1 MSNRRRI
8 TDHHDRDSLTVLLS
22 QCTSPVQCAE
32 RLGVT
37 SQSVYELIKR
47 WDIDITSIYGDT
59 KTNKFKHGRE
69 AELFVKQCIEQL
81 GWTCVDCEQDRALQ
95 IAGIDLIVNGKYTVD
110 VKANLNDNGT
120 YFVEATQTGWLF
132 DHKKTSNIIHVNVE
146 KRQMYMYNREQM
158 KQWIKSNRHL
168 RGTELIPLN
177 VKDQPP
183 FVEYFEL

>member
-1 MSNRRRI
+1 MSRI
-8 TDHHDRDSLTVLLS
+8 TSS
-22 QCTSPVQCAE
+22 
-32 RLGVT
+32 
-37 SQSVYELIKR
+37 
-47 WDIDITSIYGDT
+47 WT
-59 KTNKFKHGRE
+59 KTTEEAFGQLGKHGRE

-132 DHKKTSNIIHVNVE
+132 DHKKTSNIIIHVNVE

-168 RGTELIPLN
+168 RGTKLIPLN
-177 VKDQPP
+177 VKDQLP